1 MYTDTSIKPCP
12 VIVHAANGKIKEKG
26 KQLLTFCARKCVLLN
41 TDTAPD
47 GTGICVIRLPNMQ
60 LT

>member
-1 MYTDTSIKPCP
+1 MYTDTSIKPW
-12 VIVHAANGKIKEKG
+12 KEKG
-26 KQLLTFCARKCVLLN
+26 KQLLMFCARKCVLLN

-60 LT
+60 VT